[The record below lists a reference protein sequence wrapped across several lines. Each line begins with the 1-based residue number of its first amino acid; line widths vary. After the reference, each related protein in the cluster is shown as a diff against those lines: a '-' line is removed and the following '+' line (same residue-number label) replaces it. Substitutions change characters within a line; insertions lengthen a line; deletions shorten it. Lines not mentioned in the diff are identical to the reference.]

1 MKKLIIH
8 PKDPSTDFL
17 KIFYLSESAITEC
30 PGNSKLRKMIQEA
43 EEIWLLGYGTEW
55 GLLDM
60 HSKFGVLEIVGSRYA
75 EFLRNKKVIGI
86 WCNANIFAEK
96 YKLTGLFSGMVI
108 SEMQEALDWNIQTT
122 EEEIEKENLNFAKD
136 LSNCIK
142 YADHLSEVPEMMRK
156 RLEKED
162 CSDLVKFNY
171 ESIYWIEDGSTP
183 GD

>member
-1 MKKLIIH
+1 
-8 PKDPSTDFL
+8 
-17 KIFYLSESAITEC
+17 
-30 PGNSKLRKMIQEA
+30 
-43 EEIWLLGYGTEW
+43 
-55 GLLDM
+55 
-60 HSKFGVLEIVGSRYA
+60 
-75 EFLRNKKVIGI
+75 
-86 WCNANIFAEK
+86 
-96 YKLTGLFSGMVI
+96 MVI

-122 EEEIEKENLNFAKD
+122 EEEIEKENLNFASD

-171 ESIYWIEDGSTP
+171 ESIYWIEDGSTS

>member
-17 KIFYLSESAITEC
+17 KIFYPNESAVTEC

-43 EEIWLLGYGTEW
+43 EEIWLLGHGTEW

-86 WCNANIFAEK
+86 IIS
-96 YKLTGLFSGMVI
+96 FS
-108 SEMQEALDWNIQTT
+108 
-122 EEEIEKENLNFAKD
+122 F
-136 LSNCIK
+136 
-142 YADHLSEVPEMMRK
+142 Y
-156 RLEKED
+156 
-162 CSDLVKFNY
+162 
-171 ESIYWIEDGSTP
+171 
-183 GD
+183 